1 MTTYELAGYLAR
13 RMVAEGYSEA
23 DAIDAE
29 AMILRHLAA
38 VRKRSALSDYSFH
51 PSQNVSPSTSEAGE

>member
-29 AMILRHLAA
+29 AMLLRHFAA
-38 VRKRSALSDYSFH
+38 ARKRSALSDCSRAEA
-51 PSQNVSPSTSEAGE
+51 QAIAPSTSEAGE